1 MECSMNRTHYKSE
14 GVEKKKL
21 PIVPCLP
28 VAHSSPLTRS
38 ESGEGRNRMP
48 AVLPDHPHEQ
58 AMFQPHLIAC
68 GSTQMGKTMFIVSAT
83 WQLGLQRALSVC
95 DNSQ

>member
-1 MECSMNRTHYKSE
+1 
-14 GVEKKKL
+14 
-21 PIVPCLP
+21 
-28 VAHSSPLTRS
+28 
-38 ESGEGRNRMP
+38 MP

-83 WQLGLQRALSVC
+83 WQLGLQRALGVC